1 MKELEV
7 RMYQPSKAVIE
18 NIDSNSTAVFQTI
31 LNSPTDSNIQREEF
45 MKTEV
50 FSVFLFLDFSTYW
63 YNL

>member
-31 LNSPTDSNIQREEF
+31 LNGPTDSNIQREEF